1 MSTTLGNVVD
11 STLLYL
17 SGFTNQQDQSTYL
30 LGGLNTTDLTASI
43 NDASGISRGVV
54 EIGYEIIQV
63 DNVDRASQAMTIPPY
78 GRGFRCTDAATH
90 SAGTRVVSSPQFPR
104 FSVRQAVN
112 DSISAVYPDLF
123 AITDEF
129 LTADPTKVNFT
140 LTNTNARHVLRVA
153 GKQVGPSLEFVPI
166 RKYELRPYTS
176 GGPSLSL
183 YEQPVPGQQ
192 IHVRTA
198 GPPQPLSA
206 DTDLFSA
213 TGLPDSAIDVVR
225 LGAAYRMVPY
235 LETPLVSGL
244 SATADLAAN
253 MRPIGAGERLGK
265 YLLGL
270 YRTRLEEVRRQQ
282 QAENPIRAHYE
293 R

>member
-1 MSTTLGNVVD
+1 MSTTLGDVVD

-17 SGFTNQQDQSTYL
+17 SGFTSQQDQSTYL
-30 LGGLNTTDLTASI
+30 LGSMTTTDLTASVS
-43 NDASGISRGVV
+43 DASAISRGVC
-54 EIGYEIIQV
+54 EIGDELLQV
-63 DNVDRASQAMTIPPY
+63 DNVDRASQTITIPPY
-78 GRGFRCTDAATH
+78 GRGFRGTTAATH
-90 SAGTRVVSSPQFPR
+90 AAGTRVVSSPQFPR
-104 FSVRQAVN
+104 FSVKQAVN
-112 DSISAVYPDLF
+112 DSIAAVYPDLY
-123 AITDEF
+123 AIQDEF
-129 LTADPTKVNFT
+129 LTADPTKTNFI
-140 LTNTNARHVLRVA
+140 LTNQNARHVLRVA
-153 GKQVGPSLEFVPI
+153 GERIGPSGEFVPI
-166 RKYELRPYTS
+166 RHYELRPYGS
-176 GGPSLSL
+176 GGAQLSL
-183 YEQPVPGQQ
+183 YQQPVPGQR
-192 IHVRTA
+192 IHVRTG
-198 GPPQPLSA
+198 GPPQTLTN

-213 TGLPDSAIDVVR
+213 SGLPDSAVDVVR

-282 QAENPIRAHYE
+282 QAENPIRVHYE